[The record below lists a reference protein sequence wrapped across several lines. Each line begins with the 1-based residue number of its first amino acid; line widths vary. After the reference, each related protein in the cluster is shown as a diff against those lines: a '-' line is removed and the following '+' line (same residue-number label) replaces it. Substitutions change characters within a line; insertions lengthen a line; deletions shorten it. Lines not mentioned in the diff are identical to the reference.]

1 LAIDVAGLENWKP
14 WFSPPGGEGRGGNTR
29 IEPVVVNS
37 PVSWPLAPS
46 KSHMI
51 RWLLLASQGKK
62 SVKIQFDGTPG
73 EDIVAMARCLTQ
85 MGVDIDFDVAGARE
99 TGVWTVHGVGA
110 HGFNRPISVLNCS
123 NSGTAL
129 RLLTVAA
136 ARLDAP
142 VMVDGDRTLRRRH
155 SETLVEMIRGLGAV
169 VSHGTGLESM
179 PYLVNGPISAAN
191 VTLNVAKS
199 SQPLSALLLSMPAL
213 DGAVKVDL
221 LGNAVSRRHAH
232 LSFELAFETGSGN
245 LLTFGGSQT
254 LEPWS
259 VDCPESVTIPADR
272 SLESFGMLYA
282 AVHGVPL
289 EVPNRPD
296 DKDSLGAEL
305 LSEIVIGCDE
315 EGDISPQEVD
325 LRDANDLLPP
335 LAALLALGT
344 GGQITGAEH
353 ARHKESNRI
362 EKTVELLSWF
372 GIVAE
377 ATNDGIKME
386 GGQTISSPKGTV
398 ETHSDHRLWM
408 TAACLASKVGATL
421 SHEQTYAVSDPEFL
435 SRIG

>member
-1 LAIDVAGLENWKP
+1 MAIDVAGLENWKP

-29 IEPVVVNS
+29 IQPVVVNS

-51 RWLLLASQGKK
+51 RWLLLASQGEK
-62 SVKIQFDGTPG
+62 SVEIRFEGTPG
-73 EDIVAMARCLTQ
+73 EDIVAMARCLIQ
-85 MGVDIDFDVAGARE
+85 MGVEIDVDVAGARE
-99 TGVWTVHGVGA
+99 TGIWTVHGVGA
-110 HGFNRPISVLNCS
+110 HGFSRPISVLNCS
-123 NSGTAL
+123 NSGTTL

-136 ARLDAP
+136 ARLDEP

-155 SETLVEMIRGLGAV
+155 SETLVEMVRGLGAV

-191 VTLNVAKS
+191 LTLNVAKS

-213 DGAVKVDL
+213 DGDVKVDL

-232 LSFELAFETGSGN
+232 LSFELAFETGSEN
-245 LLTFGGSQT
+245 LLTFGDSQT
-254 LEPWS
+254 LKPWS
-259 VDCPESVTIPADR
+259 VDCPENVTVPADR

-282 AVHGVPL
+282 TVNGVEL

-305 LSEIVIGCDE
+305 LSEISVGGDE
-315 EGDISPQEVD
+315 EGDNSPQEID

-335 LAALLALGT
+335 LAAILALKR
-344 GGQITGAEH
+344 GGRITGAAH

-362 EKTVELLSWF
+362 EKSVELLGRF
-372 GIVAE
+372 GIVAV
-377 ATNDGIKME
+377 ATDDGLKVE
-386 GGQTISSPKGTV
+386 GGQTINSPDGTV

-421 SHEQTYAVSDPEFL
+421 SHEETYSVSDPDFL
-435 SRIG
+435 SRIV